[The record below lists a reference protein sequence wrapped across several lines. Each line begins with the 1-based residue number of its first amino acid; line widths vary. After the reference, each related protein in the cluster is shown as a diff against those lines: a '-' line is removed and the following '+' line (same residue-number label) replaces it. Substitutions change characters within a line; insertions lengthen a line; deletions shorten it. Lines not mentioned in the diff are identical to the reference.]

1 MSATITVTQ
10 LTGEFDPLVL
20 DVSVRDGKGETRHRV
35 TLAQSEAQR
44 LGQGRTAEELVEA
57 AFRFLLDREPK
68 EAILKRFDFTVIAGY
83 FPEFEARLPA
93 YLGA

>member
-10 LTGEFDPLVL
+10 IAGEFDPLLL
-20 DVSVRDGKGETRHRV
+20 DVSVRDGKSETRHRV
-35 TLAQSEAQR
+35 TLPQSEAQR
-44 LGQGRTAEELVEA
+44 LARGRPVEELVQA

-68 EAILKRFDFTVIAGY
+68 EAILKRFDFAVIGGY
-83 FPEFEARLPA
+83 FPEFEARLPE